1 MATFLKIKKSTEA
14 DTAYGTS
21 KTGSK
26 GSTVLKAKADAYT
39 GRSARSNTIKVVSN
53 DDSSVSASAVI
64 TQSGSSVFKFKA
76 SGTLAEAA
84 TTTAAGEKVTTT
96 LVTNARSIAVTE
108 VKDASHQAA
117 NCTIAVKYN
126 NAAITASSGKYVIP
140 GDPGARGQV
149 EVVIEVT
156 TPANPDANTIPH
168 KINITS
174 EDATGTAVLT
184 ITQAQANPTL
194 SITPTTAT
202 IAAGGGTAD
211 ATVTSND
218 DWTATVI
225 EA

>member
-26 GSTVLKAKADAYT
+26 GSTVLNAKVDAYT

-53 DDSSVSASAVI
+53 DDETVNASAVI
-64 TQSGSSVFKFKA
+64 TQSGSIIFKFKA
-76 SGTLAEAA
+76 SGTLAEAK
-84 TTTAAGEKVTTT
+84 TITAAGEKVVTTI
-96 LVTNARSIAVTE
+96 VTNCRSIVVTE
-108 VKDASHQAA
+108 VKDSSHQATGCA
-117 NCTIAVKYN
+117 IVVKYN
-126 NAAITASSGKYVIP
+126 NTAITASEGKYVIP
-140 GDPGARGQV
+140 GDPGASAQI

-156 TPANPDANTIPH
+156 TPSNPDANTIPH

-174 EDATGTAVLT
+174 EDATGIAVLT

-194 SITPTTAT
+194 SVTPTTAT

-218 DWTATVI
+218 DWSASVV